1 MKSIEIKTTQNV
13 LLEYELASLRDR
25 ILAFILD
32 LVCILVSISILSAI
46 FFSLFSVYGFM
57 ETVASIILVCVF
69 LFYSLAFE
77 VFNNGQSLGKKALR
91 IRVIK
96 TTGEKANFYDY
107 AGRWIFRMID
117 IYFSFGAIASM
128 LIASSAR
135 AQRIG
140 DIVSSTTVIKL
151 IPSVNL
157 YLEDILRI
165 QSRENYQPVYSQ
177 VKQLAE
183 KDVLLIKNTLDR
195 SKKYDNDAHDE
206 AIDLLA
212 ARLKS
217 ILGIREAT
225 PDNMR
230 FLQTL
235 INDYIVLTR

>member
-25 ILAFILD
+25 ILAYFLD
-32 LVCILVSISILSAI
+32 MVCIAIGILILSII
-46 FFSLFSVYGFM
+46 FFSLFSLYGVL
-57 ETVASIILVCVF
+57 ETVASVIIFCVF

-77 VFNNGQSLGKKALR
+77 VFNNGQSLGKKVLR

-96 TTGEKANFYDY
+96 TTGEKATFYDY
-107 AGRWIFRMID
+107 AGRWMFRMID

-128 LIASSAR
+128 LIASSAK

-140 DIVSSTTVIKL
+140 DIVSNTTVIKL
-151 IPSVNL
+151 VPSVSL

-165 QSRENYQPVYSQ
+165 QSRENYQPVYTQ

-183 KDVLLIKNTLDR
+183 KDVLLIKNALDR
-195 SKKYDNDAHDE
+195 SKKYDNAAHEE

-212 ARLKS
+212 ARLKT
-217 ILGIREAT
+217 ILNIREAN